1 MHYDVIII
9 GAGYSGLA
17 AALKLRQAGKNVLVL
32 EARDRVGGRVHTQT
46 LGEGT
51 YVDLGAAW
59 VGPTQDRM
67 YELLKERNI
76 ATFKTYDTGKST
88 LWFDAGK
95 VKRYQG
101 LIPPLP
107 VGSLLTLDRA
117 IKRINKLSKS
127 IDTAQPWRAEHA
139 EKWDAITL
147 HGWMDKNLPFRK
159 ARELFKIAAESIWAA
174 DPNEFSFLHALFY
187 ARSGRDLDT
196 LMNIENGAQEERIRG
211 GAQQLALRLA
221 EELGDRIRLNEAV
234 TTITQHDHDVEVG
247 TSAGAYTATH
257 VIVAIPPL
265 LIPRIAFTPT
275 LPTSKRQLFERMPM
289 GNVFKTFAIYERPFW
304 RDKNLNGLAVTNNGY
319 TTVTFDN
326 SPEDGSRGIL
336 MGFVLANRA
345 KQFITLSPEK
355 RQATI
360 LDSFA
365 QLFGEEARHPL
376 QYVDHGWAE
385 EEFSGGCYAAF
396 MPTGVWTSLGTEIRT
411 PFQRIHWAGTETATE
426 WNGYMEGAV
435 RAGERAAGEI
445 LASDLTPSPSSRRR
459 GE

>member
-17 AALKLRQAGKNVLVL
+17 AALKVRKANKTVLVL
-32 EARDRVGGRVHTQT
+32 EARDRVGGRVHTQS
-46 LGEGT
+46 LGNGT

-67 YELLKERNI
+67 YQLLKERHI
-76 ATFKTYDTGKST
+76 STFKTYATGKST

-95 VKRYQG
+95 VQRYKG

-117 IKRINKLSKS
+117 IKRINRLSKS

-139 EKWDAITL
+139 QQWDALTL
-147 HGWMDKNLPFRK
+147 QGWMNKNLPFRK

-187 ARSGRDLDT
+187 AKSGRDLDT
-196 LMNIENGAQEERIRG
+196 LMNVENGAQEERIKG
-211 GAQQLALRLA
+211 GAQQLALHMA
-221 EELGDRIRLNEAV
+221 QELGEQVRLGEVV
-234 TTITQHDHDVEVG
+234 TSITQRENEVEVATRTG
-247 TSAGAYTATH
+247 VYTSKK

-265 LIPRIAFTPT
+265 LIPRITFTPD
-275 LPTSKRQLFERMPM
+275 LPTSKRHLFERMPM
-289 GNVFKTFAIYERPFW
+289 GNVFKTFALYEKPFW

-326 SPEDGSRGIL
+326 SPADGSQGIL

-345 KQFITLSPEK
+345 KQFINLSDEARK
-355 RQATI
+355 ATI
-360 LDSFA
+360 LNSFA
-365 QLFGEEARHPL
+365 HLFGEEARHPV
-376 QYVDHGWAE
+376 QYLDHGWAG

-396 MPTGVWTSLGTEIRT
+396 MPTGVWTSLGAEIRT
-411 PFQRIHWAGTETATE
+411 PFDHIHWAGTETATE

-435 RAGERAAGEI
+435 RAGERAAAEI
-445 LASDLTPSPSSRRR
+445 L
-459 GE
+459 EFI

>member
-17 AALKLRQAGKNVLVL
+17 AALRLREAGKKFLVL
-32 EARDRVGGRVHTQT
+32 EARDRVGGRVHTQQIDDH
-46 LGEGT
+46 T

-67 YELLKERNI
+67 YELLKERGI
-76 ATFKTYDTGKST
+76 TTFKTYDQGKST
-88 LWFDAGK
+88 LQFDAGK
-95 VKRYQG
+95 VKTYKG

-117 IKRINKLSKS
+117 IKRINNLSKS
-127 IDTAQPWRAEHA
+127 IDPAQPWRADQA
-139 EKWDAITL
+139 QKWDAMTL
-147 HGWMDKNLPFRK
+147 QAWLDKNLPFRK

-196 LMNIENGAQEERIRG
+196 LMNIENGAQEERIQG
-211 GAQQLALRLA
+211 GAQRLALKMA
-221 EELGDRIRLNEAV
+221 EELGEAIKLNEVVVSIDQREDEVEV
-234 TTITQHDHDVEVG
+234 TTRTG
-247 TSAGAYTATH
+247 NYWSKK

-265 LIPRIAFTPT
+265 LIPRITFTPE
-275 LPTSKRQLFERMPM
+275 LPTNQRQLFERMPM
-289 GNVFKTFAIYERPFW
+289 GNVFKTFAIYEKPFW
-304 RDKNLNGLAVTNNGY
+304 RDKNLNGLAVTNNGF

-345 KQFITLSPEK
+345 KQFLNLPDEERK
-355 RQATI
+355 ATI

-365 QLFGEEARHPL
+365 RLFGEESRQAL
-376 QYVDHGWAE
+376 QYLDHGWAG

-396 MPTGVWTSLGTEIRT
+396 MPTGVWTSLGSNIRT
-411 PFQRIHWAGTETATE
+411 PFNHVHWAGTETATE

-435 RAGERAAGEI
+435 RAGERAAAEV
-445 LASDLTPSPSSRRR
+445 LPFV
-459 GE
+459 